1 MDYPVTPIACG
12 GNGCGCPATVSYP
25 SNGDRWGVRPSCSG
39 CPGVRPCPRG
49 ADSAHGAPLPTAFPG
64 HCPPLIIET
73 LILDWFHQ
81 QAPPM
86 SHQCRHRK
94 RRRPLGDP
102 NFILPILRMLL
113 LMRRMRKGGGQEAS
127 QTWGQ
132 LGLARIGVGDK
143 WWHHR
148 AASSKTSCANTNYSR
163 YSSHVFPKNGI
174 TTNVLY

>member
-86 SHQCRHRK
+86 SHQCQHRK
-94 RRRPLGDP
+94 PRRPLGPKFHPAHLAHEEDEE
-102 NFILPILRMLL
+102 
-113 LMRRMRKGGGQEAS
+113 GGGQEAS

-143 WWHHR
+143 WWLHR

-163 YSSHVFPKNGI
+163 YSSLFFPKSGI
-174 TTNVLY
+174 TTNVLC

>member
-86 SHQCRHRK
+86 SHQCQHRK
-94 RRRPLGDP
+94 PRRPLGPKFHPAHLAHEEDEE
-102 NFILPILRMLL
+102 
-113 LMRRMRKGGGQEAS
+113 GGGQEAS

-132 LGLARIGVGDK
+132 LGLARIGASDK

-148 AASSKTSCANTNYSR
+148 ATSSKTSCANTNYCRS
-163 YSSHVFPKNGI
+163 SSHISPN
-174 TTNVLY
+174 NRQLN